1 MACLCPQVTHSY
13 CGTVEYMAPEIVQ
26 GGEGGHDM
34 AVDWWS
40 LGVLL
45 FELLTCESP
54 FAPSGEDNSQKDIS
68 RYLPLPCQPN
78 LLPKLPPLPTSPPP
92 PHLLLHLTSSLTSP
106 PPHLPSSS
114 SPLLLHL
121 SSSPTSSPPPMSHSV
136 HSRTTF

>member
-1 MACLCPQVTHSY
+1 
-13 CGTVEYMAPEIVQ
+13 MAPEIVQ

-68 RYLPLPCQPN
+68 RRILYSSPSIPLDISQPCQQ
-78 LLPKLPPLPTSPPP
+78 LMVALMHKSPEERLGAGGAHEVKEHPWFKVR
-92 PHLLLHLTSSLTSP
+92 LRQSECG
-106 PPHLPSSS
+106 
-114 SPLLLHL
+114 
-121 SSSPTSSPPPMSHSV
+121 V
-136 HSRTTF
+136 H

>member
-1 MACLCPQVTHSY
+1 
-13 CGTVEYMAPEIVQ
+13 MAPEIVQ

-68 RYLPLPCQPN
+68 RYLPLPCQPH
-78 LLPKLPPLPTSPPP
+78 LLPKLPPLPHLTSSTSPPPP
-92 PHLLLHLTSSLTSP
+92 PHLL
-106 PPHLPSSS
+106 PHLPSPP
-114 SPLLLHL
+114 SPLLLI
-121 SSSPTSSPPPMSHSV
+121 SPPPPPLFLPHFLSSYV
-136 HSRTTF
+136 TLSAF